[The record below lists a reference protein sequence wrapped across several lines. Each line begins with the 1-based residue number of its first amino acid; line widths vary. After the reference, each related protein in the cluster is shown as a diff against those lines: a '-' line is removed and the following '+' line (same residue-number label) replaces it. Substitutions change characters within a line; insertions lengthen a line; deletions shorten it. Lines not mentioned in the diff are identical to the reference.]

1 MAIPSWFNEY
11 SYLESKLAQLKAAG
25 ETKYTNI
32 VQVKDAILAAGFATT
47 YDHFAGYSLAER
59 TSPNDWFN
67 TGEYLAAKAAQ
78 LNTAEGVTT
87 WNADR
92 VALAIQNAG
101 IATAYDHFLAY
112 GWKEGVNPSNK
123 FDLSSYLESKAAQSN
138 LTVDQL
144 KTDLE
149 AAGLDPVNHYIQYG
163 SKEGGVV
170 VSPVP
175 TSEQVQGAGGGTL
188 MLTKGLDNIQGT
200 SGNDTIIGSIVATA
214 TSDLNTLSPLDIVNG
229 GAGTDTL
236 KVSTDG
242 TAVVLPNMTA
252 VEIVEIESTGA
263 VSGNFSANADVT
275 NLNVTKAAD
284 VVTVTASATADVS
297 VAIKESN
304 VGGAAVDNTIQGGK
318 NVTVNMTNAGDGT
331 PATKADKITLGATT
345 AAKGDVVV
353 NVTGKAYDAADGA
366 IGFGAIAVTGGKTVS
381 VTQKASSDASKAA
394 ADTTAGTVS
403 QGAVTVNANADTT
416 DITIKQD
423 ATVAAVNAAPT
434 TGGVTETA
442 TIKFGA
448 LKTND
453 TLEVNG
459 LVFKALENLTGEQ
472 VAAAFSNMVSGLA
485 VTNKDTQ
492 GSQVASKGVFT
503 GAFQTGADSAAGYT
517 AAAASGD
524 TVVFTAARANL
535 DATDLAIGS
544 TITLTNTSG
553 NSVAPTVTVV
563 QGKAHDATPA
573 GGVMGVAAGTVTI
586 AGAAATAV
594 KTVTVDGYAATG
606 SAGLTATTSALETL
620 NLSNGGDF
628 VVTQAAATLAMN
640 LTNVGTAAKAATPTS
655 AAVTAAYAVL
665 DLNNTAT
672 KTLNI
677 KSNGTNTVELDL
689 AGATGTTT
697 LNVSGTGLLNAGG
710 SAGAASTLGNVTTIK
725 VTETAGLNLSN
736 ATVTNVTS
744 VDTTGTTG
752 ATTIAIDGGKATY
765 AGGAGVDTVTVSAAT
780 GGFTKA
786 IDLGAGNDTLNLEAL
801 TVAQLQALPVTNV
814 LKGGEGDDTIA
825 LTAAQA
831 VDLSANSTFAGK
843 IEGFE
848 KLSLTNATATGTVNL
863 ANLDNINYVVSKGSA
878 SVTAAATPATFTVNF
893 TGSTLLVGAE
903 DSISFNGATLA
914 PTTNITTASALVLAL
929 GGLSYTNWNVKS
941 VAGNTITFEAKV
953 AGTGTAVPAA
963 PVFTVTDAGGT
974 ASVIAQSISSSTA
987 GVAAGAA
994 AAALTIDNLA
1004 SGGTLELTGESAGAI
1019 VKVKDA
1025 ATSTADVLNVV
1036 TKVLDTGT
1044 GAGTVTAENVETIN
1058 LKVNNA
1064 DSGLTDLG
1072 YKSADGVNNVF
1083 APKVSTTTI
1092 TLKGNDS
1099 LKAVT
1104 VDGAGHVVLL
1114 DNAANTKLATIDA
1127 NALTGNLTLD
1137 LSAHNGVAVT
1147 VTGGQGNDSLKAS
1160 VGTNAKADVINGGAG
1175 NDTITAGSNGA
1186 QLTGGAGNDLFILT
1200 ASSATT
1206 GNKEI
1211 GTFSSI
1217 LDFGVGADVL
1227 DLGFYNNN
1235 GGAVN
1240 GGTGTNNVN
1249 NGAVGTVSSF
1259 AKLTAVID
1267 AELGLNNYINA
1278 AINQATVGQAV
1289 WFNFNGSAYVVVD
1302 SGSEATAFQNEQ
1314 DLVIRLTGVNGDNLS
1329 YNQTEG
1335 TIALI

>member
-1 MAIPSWFNEY
+1 
-11 SYLESKLAQLKAAG
+11 
-25 ETKYTNI
+25 
-32 VQVKDAILAAGFATT
+32 
-47 YDHFAGYSLAER
+47 
-59 TSPNDWFN
+59 
-67 TGEYLAAKAAQ
+67 
-78 LNTAEGVTT
+78 
-87 WNADR
+87 
-92 VALAIQNAG
+92 
-101 IATAYDHFLAY
+101 
-112 GWKEGVNPSNK
+112 
-123 FDLSSYLESKAAQSN
+123 
-138 LTVDQL
+138 
-144 KTDLE
+144 
-149 AAGLDPVNHYIQYG
+149 
-163 SKEGGVV
+163 
-170 VSPVP
+170 
-175 TSEQVQGAGGGTL
+175 

-200 SGNDTIIGSIVATA
+200 SGNDTIIGSIDTA
-214 TSDLNTLSPLDIVNG
+214 AGTPNAELVTLTSSDIING
-229 GAGTDTL
+229 GAGIDTL
-236 KVSTDG
+236 KIAHSG
-242 TAVVLPNMTA
+242 TQNTTTLGNLTN
-252 VEIVEIESTGA
+252 VEIVEIESSSTGGVTVDSSNVA
-263 VSGNFSANADVT
+263 GIT
-275 NLNVTKAAD
+275 NLNVTKAAA
-284 VVTVTASATADVS
+284 VVSATA
-297 VAIKESN
+297 
-304 VGGAAVDNTIQGGK
+304 GATTDIAVTLKDNTTAASTHTVDGGK
-318 NVTVNMTNAGDGT
+318 NVTFTLTDAGGAGPDT
-331 PATKADKITLGATT
+331 ITIGAAAATT
-345 AAKGDVVV
+345 TPKGDVVV
-353 NVTGKAYDAADGA
+353 NVTGKAYDAANGDVTLGA
-366 IGFGAIAVTGGKTVS
+366 IQVDGGKTVS
-381 VTQKASSDASKAA
+381 VTQKATSDAAKAA
-394 ADTTAGTVS
+394 VDTGIDTVT

-416 DITIKQD
+416 TVTIKQD
-423 ATVAAVNAAPT
+423 ATVAKVAAAPS

-453 TLEVNG
+453 ALTING
-459 LVFKALENLTGEQ
+459 LTFTAKENLSGEQ

-485 VTNKDTQ
+485 VAGKDTQ

-503 GAFQTGADSAAGYT
+503 GAFDTTGAAGYT

-573 GGVMGVAAGTVTI
+573 GGVMGVAAGAVTI
-586 AGAAATAV
+586 AGGAAATAV

-710 SAGAASTLGNVTTIK
+710 SGGAASTLGSVTTIK

-786 IDLGAGNDTLNLEAL
+786 IDLGAGNDSLNLEAL

-848 KLSLTNATATGTVNL
+848 KLSLTKATATGTVNL
-863 ANLDNINYVVSKGSA
+863 ANLDNINHVVSKGSD
-878 SVTAAATPATFTVNF
+878 SVTAAATPATFTVDF
-893 TGSTLLVGAE
+893 TGSTLLVGGE
-903 DSISFNGATLA
+903 DSISFNGANLA
-914 PTTNITTASALVLAL
+914 PTTDITTASALVLAL

-941 VAGNTITFEAKV
+941 VGGNTITFEAKV
-953 AGTGTAVPAA
+953 AGTGTVVPAA
-963 PVFTVTDAGGT
+963 PVFTLTDTGAPGT
-974 ASVIAQSISSSTA
+974 PSVIAQAISSSTA

-1004 SGGTLELTGESAGAI
+1004 NGGTLELTGESAGAI

-1025 ATSTADVLNVV
+1025 ATGTADVLNVV

-1064 DSGLTDLG
+1064 DSGWNDLG

-1083 APKVSTTTI
+1083 TPKVSTTTI

-1104 VDGAGHVVLL
+1104 VDGAGHVKLL

-1137 LSAHNGVAVT
+1137 LSSHNGVAVT
-1147 VTGGQGNDSLKAS
+1147 VTGGKGNDVLTAS
-1160 VGTNAKADVINGGAG
+1160 QGATAKADVLVGGEG
-1175 NDTITAGSNGA
+1175 NDTLVAGSNGA
-1186 QLTGGAGNDLFILT
+1186 KLTGGDGNDLFVLT
-1200 ASSATT
+1200 AGT
-1206 GNKEI
+1206 KEAN
-1211 GTFSSI
+1211 TYSSI
-1217 LDFGVGADVL
+1217 QDFKAGDVL
-1227 DLGFYNNN
+1227 ELNVV
-1235 GGAVN
+1235 A
-1240 GGTGTNNVN
+1240 GTNVTAFN
-1249 NGAVGTVSSF
+1249 
-1259 AKLTAVID
+1259 KLTAV
-1267 AELGLNNYINA
+1267 LNENTSVFSNFVDA
-1278 AINQATVGQAV
+1278 AIQQATAGQAV
-1289 WFNFNGSAYVVVD
+1289 WFQFKGNAYVVVD
-1302 SGSEATAFQNEQ
+1302 NVETGGASADVFQNGQ
-1314 DLVIRLTGVNGDNLS
+1314 DAVIELVGIDLNNASFNSTYATV
-1329 YNQTEG
+1329 
-1335 TIALI
+1335 ALI